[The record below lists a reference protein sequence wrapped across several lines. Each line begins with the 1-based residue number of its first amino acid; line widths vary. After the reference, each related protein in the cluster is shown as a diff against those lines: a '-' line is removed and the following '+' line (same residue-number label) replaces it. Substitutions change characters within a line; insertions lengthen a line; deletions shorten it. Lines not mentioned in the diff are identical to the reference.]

1 MFLVWVDDSR
11 EASAGVLGV
20 ESGRG
25 DVADADGDL
34 EAAGAGG
41 SSLDD
46 SHGSSGG
53 SQGSLQGV

>member
-11 EASAGVLGV
+11 EASACVLGV
-20 ESGRG
+20 EAGRG
-25 DVADADGDL
+25 DVADGDL
-34 EAAGAGG
+34 EDAGAGG